1 VLNSFSI
8 KNFRLFRAIEVKR
21 LSRVNLIVGKNNSG
35 KSAFLEAVQV
45 YASNASPS
53 VILGL
58 VESRQ
63 ETWGSEAQS
72 QHRNLSGNSVRHLF
86 FDHSLPNVDGEGIFL
101 GELSSSSKLRLAIAA
116 FRSERG
122 DDGTISRVRV
132 TGLSTKGDL
141 TDIEI
146 SLVAEESER
155 TRRVLNLDTDIRDL
169 RRRLGPGYLERL
181 AVEPRCPWQVVPTG
195 NMANRKV
202 SALWDLTS
210 LTDLES
216 EVISALRMIEPRVE
230 GIALVEDLYGRSR
243 GDERIPLVRMAGAKE
258 PLPLKSMGDGLTRL
272 FHIIVAL
279 VNAQNGI
286 LLIDEFEN
294 GLHWSIQPLVWDTV
308 FRVAERLNV
317 QVFATTHSR
326 DCIQGF
332 EQAWSKHLDLG
343 AFFRLDLKDE
353 MVRVREYT
361 AETLTDALE
370 AKVEVR

>member
-1 VLNSFSI
+1 
-8 KNFRLFRAIEVKR
+8 
-21 LSRVNLIVGKNNSG
+21 
-35 KSAFLEAVQV
+35 
-45 YASNASPS
+45 
-53 VILGL
+53 
-58 VESRQ
+58 
-63 ETWGSEAQS
+63 
-72 QHRNLSGNSVRHLF
+72 
-86 FDHSLPNVDGEGIFL
+86 
-101 GELSSSSKLRLAIAA
+101 
-116 FRSERG
+116 
-122 DDGTISRVRV
+122 
-132 TGLSTKGDL
+132 
-141 TDIEI
+141 
-146 SLVAEESER
+146 
-155 TRRVLNLDTDIRDL
+155 
-169 RRRLGPGYLERL
+169 
-181 AVEPRCPWQVVPTG
+181 
-195 NMANRKV
+195 MANRKV